1 MNFVLT
7 MRLLAVAVIAAAS
20 LVGGSWLADEQD
32 FPAHKRV
39 AQFASDASRRIDEI
53 RDARGETGPSA
64 VRNDAVRDAIRD
76 VQPVNG
82 LSDTYEVVRVVDGD
96 TFVVRTPKG
105 NEKVR
110 LYGVD
115 TPEKDKACYGE
126 ASSLLD
132 ELTAGGVR
140 LESGKRSR
148 DPHGRKL
155 AYAYTAD
162 GVSIDASLIGGGMA
176 EAYTGDGQHDA
187 EMEAIEGLAT
197 RLGLNE
203 DCDFSR

>member
-7 MRLLAVAVIAAAS
+7 MRLVAVAAIAAAS
-20 LVGGSWLADEQD
+20 FVGGSWANEQG
-32 FPAHKRV
+32 FRAHERV
-39 AQFASDASRRIDEI
+39 AQFASDASGRIDEI

-64 VRNDAVRDAIRD
+64 VRNDAVRDAIRG

-82 LSDTYEVVRVVDGD
+82 LSDTYDVVRVVDGD

-105 NEKVR
+105 AETIR

-187 EMEAIEGLAT
+187 DMEAIEGLAT

>member
-20 LVGGSWLADEQD
+20 LVGGSWLADEQGISLHD
-32 FPAHKRV
+32 GV
-39 AQFASDASRRIDEI
+39 AEFASDASGRIDEI
-53 RDARGETGPSA
+53 RGVRGETGPSA

-96 TFVVRTPKG
+96 TLVVRTPKG

-115 TPEKDKACYGE
+115 TPEDGKACYGE
-126 ASSLLD
+126 AASLLD

-140 LESGKRSR
+140 LESGARSHDR
-148 DPHGRKL
+148 HGRKL

-187 EMEAIEGLAT
+187 DMEAIEGLAT